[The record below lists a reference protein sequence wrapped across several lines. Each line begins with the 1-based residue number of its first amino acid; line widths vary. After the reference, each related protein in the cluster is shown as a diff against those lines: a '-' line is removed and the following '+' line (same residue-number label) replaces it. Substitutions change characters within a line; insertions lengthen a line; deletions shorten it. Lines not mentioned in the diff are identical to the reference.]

1 MPKQALGRGLNAI
14 FSNDAILSIDALD
27 ERRAIHV
34 DLVLPNP
41 HQPRR
46 QFAQAEIDELAESIT
61 HNGVLQPVIVRET
74 PDGQFELIAGER
86 RWRAASQA
94 GLNTIP
100 AVVRQASDRQVM
112 ELALIENI
120 QRSDLTPIEVARAYQ
135 RLLLEFSLTQ
145 DQLAARVGKTRS
157 SVANL
162 LRLLSLPQTVQ
173 ERIESGAL
181 TVGHAKVL
189 LSLPT
194 ADAQRS
200 WAERTVQKHLS
211 VRDLERQL
219 TQKPKQP
226 RPAPRQ
232 ADPNI
237 THIEEQLKRR
247 LGTHAV
253 LTSGPQGGRVTI
265 EYYSDDDL
273 NRILDIILG

>member
-46 QFAQAEIDELAESIT
+46 RFAQAEIDELAESIT

-74 PDGQFELIAGER
+74 PDGHFELIAGER

-100 AVVRQASDRQVM
+100 AVVRQVSDQQIM

-135 RLLLEFSLTQ
+135 RLILEFSLTQ
-145 DQLAARVGKTRS
+145 DQLATRVGKTRS

-162 LRLLSLPQTVQ
+162 LRLLSLPQAVQ
-173 ERIESGAL
+173 ESIESGAL

-189 LSLPT
+189 LSLSN
-194 ADAQRS
+194 AEAQLA
-200 WAERTVQKHLS
+200 WAERTGKENLS
-211 VRDLERQL
+211 VRDLERHL
-219 TQKPKQP
+219 IQKPKQP
-226 RPAPRQ
+226 RPAPRR

-247 LGTHAV
+247 LGTHAK
-253 LTSGPQGGRVTI
+253 LTSGSNGGRVTI

-273 NRILDIILG
+273 DRILNIILG